1 MTRAVYSR
9 GLGVCN
15 PLHTP
20 KMPCFFEIFWGTED
34 ILKNEPPPL
43 IIGCSTCTPPPL
55 CLSLDTTLEIPCSHL
70 QTETC
75 ILPNDGTKPQ
85 HFIGAYRL
93 TRTKYKIF
101 SFFATLMYCI
111 LLRNIPKYNI
121 IKYVMW
127 FINTTSELNH
137 VEWLTLNS

>member
-1 MTRAVYSR
+1 MSV
-9 GLGVCN
+9 
-15 PLHTP
+15 TP
-20 KMPCFFEIFWGTED
+20 CILPKCLVFSKFSGERRIFW
-34 ILKNEPPPL
+34 KRAPPL
-43 IIGCSTCTPPPL
+43 LLDVLPVPPPPL

-101 SFFATLMYCI
+101 SFFATLRFTTQVNKMYCI

-127 FINTTSELNH
+127 FINITSELNH